1 MEANLVISSQL
12 VNINKVRSFLE
23 EIFIKSGLNRSC
35 FNRVFLSLSEAVNNS
50 IVHGNSLNTCKKVF
64 IRVNYSGNTLL
75 IDVKDEGCGFLPDQV
90 VDPTYLEN
98 LKKEHGR
105 GIFLMRNMADEI
117 EFLDGGSRVF
127 IKYTFNNEY

>member
-12 VNINKVRSFLE
+12 FNINKVRLFLE
-23 EIFIKSGLNRSC
+23 EIFVKSCLDRSC

-64 IRVNYSGNTLL
+64 IRVNFSEDALV
-75 IDVKDEGCGFLPDQV
+75 IDVKDEGRGFFPDQV
-90 VDPTYLEN
+90 VDPTFSEN

-105 GIFLMRNMADEI
+105 GIFLMRSMADKI
-117 EFLDGGSRVF
+117 EFLDGGSRVC
-127 IKYTFNNEY
+127 IKFTFTHEY

>member
-1 MEANLVISSQL
+1 M
-12 VNINKVRSFLE
+12 E
-23 EIFIKSGLNRSC
+23 EIFVKSSLNRSC

-64 IRVNYSGNTLL
+64 IRVNYSDNTLL
-75 IDVKDEGCGFLPDQV
+75 IEVKDEGRGFFPDQV
-90 VDPTYLEN
+90 VDPTFLEN
-98 LKKEHGR
+98 LKKENGR

-127 IKYTFNNEY
+127 IKYTFTNEY